1 MTSFLMSP
9 SISFRSSPGARRGHS
24 IHQESN
30 CCCAYTVSLCYLCC
44 DEVTQLI
51 IEISINRRMATATI
65 QQIIFAPGDFFNKT
79 TLVEGNIVLVDIN
92 LGRVDISDN
101 GAKLIV
107 EIGQIQ
113 GDIELI
119 QLGTRVLLTGII
131 KKHQRRTLLE
141 AKQVVIVDEEVE
153 GNDIIN
159 DSTD

>member
-1 MTSFLMSP
+1 MNVYCLARVHW
-9 SISFRSSPGARRGHS
+9 IPG
-24 IHQESN
+24 
-30 CCCAYTVSLCYLCC
+30 
-44 DEVTQLI
+44 
-51 IEISINRRMATATI
+51 
-65 QQIIFAPGDFFNKT
+65 
-79 TLVEGNIVLVDIN
+79 VEGNIVLVDIN

-131 KKHQRRTLLE
+131 KKHQRRTFQE